1 MMRIFGLLGVLV
13 ALLAVGLLV
22 KKQLTAVTAPLPAL
36 QAPAA
41 PGAATAP
48 VTGNAAQQSQQ
59 IQQQFKQAVEG
70 AMQAPRNMPED
81 K

>member
-1 MMRIFGLLGVLV
+1 MRIFGLLGVLV

-36 QAPAA
+36 QAPASPGGSAAA
-41 PGAATAP
+41 PA
-48 VTGNAAQQSQQ
+48 TGNAAQQSQQ

-70 AMQAPRNMPED
+70 AMQQPRSMPDD